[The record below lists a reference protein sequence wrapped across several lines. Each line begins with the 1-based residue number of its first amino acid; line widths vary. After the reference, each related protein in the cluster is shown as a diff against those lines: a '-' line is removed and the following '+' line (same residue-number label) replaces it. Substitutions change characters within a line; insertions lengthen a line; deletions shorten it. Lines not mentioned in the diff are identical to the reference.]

1 LETSFEYGP
10 ENDIDKMLKI
20 ATDYYKDLFSFENR
34 PNIRLRADFFSDVE
48 KD

>member
-1 LETSFEYGP
+1 LETSFEYGPDGP

-34 PNIRLRADFFSDVE
+34 PNY
-48 KD
+48 